1 MRVLLIAA
9 FALTTLL
16 VSTVSYYYPLSFRSP
31 LTRSMTNANVDL
43 FGTDSISL
51 KLEGITSTSKSAAT
65 SGEEEERKMSRS
77 IAGSITS
84 NRTMKAEVLRLEA
97 ELEQLRYNEVKL
109 VSKMERLQ
117 DIDGA
122 VARLV
127 RGEIT
132 VKELYTSPD
141 YIFDEQ
147 FVLRIAELATMAK
160 TKEEQSLF
168 RGCME
173 ELLKA
178 EEISETMKRVLNML
192 TKGG

>member
-1 MRVLLIAA
+1 MIAA
-9 FALTTLL
+9 LVLSALL
-16 VSTVSYYYPLSFRSP
+16 VSTVSCFFLRSSRVL
-31 LTRSMTNANVDL
+31 LTRSMANANVDL
-43 FGTDSISL
+43 FGIDSVSL
-51 KLEGITSTSKSAAT
+51 KLDGITSSKSAAA
-65 SGEEEERKMSRS
+65 SGDEEERKMSRS
-77 IAGSITS
+77 IADSITS
-84 NRTMKAEVLRLEA
+84 NRTMKAEALRLEA

-117 DIDGA
+117 DIDEA
-122 VARLV
+122 VAKLV
-127 RGEIT
+127 KGEIAL
-132 VKELYTSPD
+132 KELYTSPD

-160 TKEEQSLF
+160 TKEEQCLF

-178 EEISETMKRVLNML
+178 EEVSETMKRVLNKL